1 MTVLE
6 AVDCVV
12 VKIGVPVGDP
22 WVIGERGTRQ
32 QKKMAE
38 KKLTEKKK
46 MAKKRWQKTSLFFF
60 NNQAINNQSTISQI
74 FNQSDKMDFADVSDT

>member
-12 VKIGVPVGDP
+12 VDIGAPVGDP

-38 KKLTEKKK
+38 KKLAEKNKLFY
-46 MAKKRWQKTSLFFF
+46 TSFFLQRQI
-60 NNQAINNQSTISQI
+60 NQQSINNK
-74 FNQSDKMDFADVSDT
+74 SDKMDFADVNDA

>member
-22 WVIGERGTRQ
+22 WVIGEPGTRQ

-38 KKLTEKKK
+38 KKMAEKNKLFY
-46 MAKKRWQKTSLFFF
+46 TSFLLQRQI
-60 NNQAINNQSTISQI
+60 NQQSINNK
-74 FNQSDKMDFADVSDT
+74 SDKMDFADVNDA

>member
-12 VKIGVPVGDP
+12 VKIGMPVGDP
-22 WVIGERGTRQ
+22 WVIGKRGTRQ

-38 KKLTEKKK
+38 KK
-46 MAKKRWQKTSLFFF
+46 MAKKTNYFTPVFFF
-60 NNQAINNQSTISQI
+60 NNQAINNQSTINQI
-74 FNQSDKMDFADVSDT
+74 FNQSGKMDYADVNDT

>member
-22 WVIGERGTRQ
+22 WVIGEPGTRQ
-32 QKKMAE
+32 QKDGRKMAE
-38 KKLTEKKK
+38 KTNYF
-46 MAKKRWQKTSLFFF
+46 TSFFF

-74 FNQSDKMDFADVSDT
+74 FNQSGKMDYADVNDT

>member
-22 WVIGERGTRQ
+22 WVIGEPGTRQ

-38 KKLTEKKK
+38 KKMAEK
-46 MAKKRWQKTSLFFF
+46 TNYFTPVFFF

-74 FNQSDKMDFADVSDT
+74 FNQSGKMDYADVNDT

>member
-22 WVIGERGTRQ
+22 WVIGEPGRQ
-32 QKKMAE
+32 QKDGRKKMAE
-38 KKLTEKKK
+38 KQTILH
-46 MAKKRWQKTSLFFF
+46 QFFFF

-74 FNQSDKMDFADVSDT
+74 FNQSGKMDYADVNDT

>member
-22 WVIGERGTRQ
+22 WLIGEPGTRQ

-38 KKLTEKKK
+38 KKLTEKK
-46 MAKKRWQKTSLFFF
+46 RWQKKDGRKHHFSSSTTK
-60 NNQAINNQSTISQI
+60 QSTISQI
-74 FNQSDKMDFADVSDT
+74 FNQSGKMDYADVNDT

>member
-38 KKLTEKKK
+38 KKLTEKK
-46 MAKKRWQKTSLFFF
+46 RWQKTSLFFF

-74 FNQSDKMDFADVSDT
+74 FNQSGKMDYADVNDT

>member
-22 WVIGERGTRQ
+22 WVIGEPGTRQ
-32 QKKMAE
+32 QKDGR
-38 KKLTEKKK
+38 K
-46 MAKKRWQKTSLFFF
+46 MAKTNYFTPVFFF

-74 FNQSDKMDFADVSDT
+74 FNQSGKMDYADVNDT

>member
-1 MTVLE
+1 LTVLE

-38 KKLTEKKK
+38 KKLTEKK
-46 MAKKRWQKTSLFFF
+46 RWQKKDGRKHHFSSSTTR
-60 NNQAINNQSTISQI
+60 QSTINQQSVRYLISQVKWI
-74 FNQSDKMDFADVSDT
+74 MQM

>member
-38 KKLTEKKK
+38 KKK
-46 MAKKRWQKTSLFFF
+46 MAKKTNYFTPVFFF
-60 NNQAINNQSTISQI
+60 NNQAINNQSTINQI
-74 FNQSDKMDFADVSDT
+74 FNQSDKMDYADVNDT

>member
-22 WVIGERGTRQ
+22 WVIGEPGTRQ
-32 QKKMAE
+32 QKDGRKMAE
-38 KKLTEKKK
+38 KQTILH
-46 MAKKRWQKTSLFFF
+46 QFFF

-74 FNQSDKMDFADVSDT
+74 FNQSGKMDYADVNDT

>member
-22 WVIGERGTRQ
+22 WVIGEPGTRQ

-38 KKLTEKKK
+38 KKMAEKKK

-60 NNQAINNQSTISQI
+60 NDKSINNQSDI
-74 FNQSDKMDFADVSDT
+74 QSIR

>member
-22 WVIGERGTRQ
+22 WLIGEPGTRQ

-38 KKLTEKKK
+38 KKLTEKKDG
-46 MAKKRWQKTSLFFF
+46 KKRWQKTSLFFF

-74 FNQSDKMDFADVSDT
+74 FNQSGKMDYADVNDT

>member
-22 WVIGERGTRQ
+22 WVISEPGTRQ
-32 QKKMAE
+32 QKDGRKSG
-38 KKLTEKKK
+38 KKQTILH
-46 MAKKRWQKTSLFFF
+46 QFFLQQPG
-60 NNQAINNQSTISQI
+60 NQQSINNQSDIQ
-74 FNQSDKMDFADVSDT
+74 QSGKMDFADVNDA